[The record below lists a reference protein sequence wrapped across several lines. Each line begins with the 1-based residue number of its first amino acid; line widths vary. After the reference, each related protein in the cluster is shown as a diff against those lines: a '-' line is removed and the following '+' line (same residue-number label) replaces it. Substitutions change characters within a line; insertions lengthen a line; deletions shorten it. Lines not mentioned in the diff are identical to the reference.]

1 MIITI
6 ANSKG
11 GSGKSTITINLATKL
26 ALEGKDIIVIDTDKQ
41 KSVDK
46 FCSIRNDKILASLFS
61 VVCKSG
67 NSLKDTIKAMSG
79 KYDIVLIDTMATMNN
94 EQKNGILLS
103 DFVIIPTTTSQID
116 LSELLEMFD
125 YIKDCKIIN
134 DTLKAF
140 VLFNRISPNPFLA
153 KELIDMQE
161 FISAYKAENGF
172 DDIIT
177 LDSILCDRVDY
188 KRSIANGKGVCE
200 MSESQSSIEFGRF
213 YDEFMQKIKGIK

>member
-1 MIITI
+1 
-6 ANSKG
+6 
-11 GSGKSTITINLATKL
+11 
-26 ALEGKDIIVIDTDKQ
+26 
-41 KSVDK
+41 
-46 FCSIRNDKILASLFS
+46 
-61 VVCKSG
+61 
-67 NSLKDTIKAMSG
+67 
-79 KYDIVLIDTMATMNN
+79 MNN